1 MKEGLDLYLSK
12 NMLFWIYEC
21 DGDYYLLN
29 LLPVPISVLLGQ
41 YRSMIFK
48 IKGRK
53 LSQQEYEKYKSGR
66 LANKKVYYPVC
77 IGLFCWISTKID
89 IFLSK
94 TSVQISFEF
103 LIVFILAFLII
114 WITFL
119 SLYRRKGN
127 MHLLEYNDIQIRIS
141 TRGKG
146 LLNWIKY
153 NLIYMIS
160 IGYWILIP
168 DILQEAF
175 ENGCVGLVELRTVY
189 SCIVLIMFF
198 SIFPFFPA
206 LASIAMKK
214 D

>member
-1 MKEGLDLYLSK
+1 MKEGLDLYSSK
-12 NMLFWIYEC
+12 NMLFWIYEYE
-21 DGDYYLLN
+21 GDYYLLN

-66 LANKKVYYPVC
+66 PKNKKVYYPVC
-77 IGLFCWISTKID
+77 VGLLCFISTRID

-103 LIVFILAFLII
+103 LVVFILSFLII

-153 NLIYMIS
+153 NLIYIVTIGHWLLIPEILYDAFE
-160 IGYWILIP
+160 IGY
-168 DILQEAF
+168 
-175 ENGCVGLVELRTVY
+175 VGLVDLRTVY
-189 SCIVLIMFF
+189 SCFVSIMLF
-198 SIFPFFPA
+198 SILPFFPA
-206 LASIAMKK
+206 LASVVNIK

>member
-1 MKEGLDLYLSK
+1 MKIGLDLYSSK
-12 NMLFWIYEC
+12 NILYGIYEYE
-21 DGDYYLLN
+21 GDYYLLN

-66 LANKKVYYPVC
+66 PKNKKEYYPLGV
-77 IGLFCWISTKID
+77 GLLCLISTRID

-103 LIVFILAFLII
+103 LIVFILSFLII

-146 LLNWIKY
+146 LSNWIKY
-153 NLIYMIS
+153 NLIYIVTM
-160 IGYWILIP
+160 GPWLLIP
-168 DILQEAF
+168 EILQDAF
-175 ENGCVGLVELRTVY
+175 ENGYVGLVELRTVY
-189 SCIVLIMFF
+189 SCFVLIMLF
-198 SIFPFFPA
+198 SVFPFFPA
-206 LASIAMKK
+206 LASVVIKK